1 MFKVSIIIPTYQR
14 CSSVK
19 RALTT
24 LTDQSFPAD
33 EFEVIVSIDG
43 SEDGTREMVSSFKAE
58 YKLRAIWNE
67 NSGRA
72 SACNRGIQAAT
83 GELLII
89 IDDDMEPEPHFIDAH
104 HAAHHADDRLGVIG
118 AIPIVVEE
126 SSPPTI
132 RYVGTKFNTHL
143 EKISKPGYTIR
154 IWDFY
159 SGNFSIRRAN
169 LMEAGLYSEDFVDY
183 GNEDVELAW
192 RLRKLGI
199 NIVYS
204 PEAKCIQHYEKDF
217 GGLALDTIASGRTS
231 VLLSIKH
238 PDTFDELK
246 LVEFHSTGWKWRTL
260 RLALIWLAIY
270 IPGTV
275 SAIIYLIKLFDRSD
289 HRRQEKIYFLA
300 LDYFYWLG
308 VWSALRESDNGT
320 VLAAKIKSS
329 KSTKCPTR

>member
-14 CSSVK
+14 CGSVK
-19 RALTT
+19 RALAA
-24 LTDQSFPAD
+24 LNAQSFPAD

-43 SEDGTREMVSSFKAE
+43 SNDGTREMVSSFEAN
-58 YKLRAIWNE
+58 YKLRAIWNK

-72 SACNRGIQAAT
+72 SACNRGIQET
-83 GELLII
+83 YGELLII
-89 IDDDMEPEPHFIDAH
+89 LDDDMEPDPGFVEAH
-104 HAAHHADDRLGVIG
+104 YAAHRAGDRLSVIG
-118 AIPIVVEE
+118 AAPIIIGESAPAVV
-126 SSPPTI
+126 
-132 RYVGTKFNTHL
+132 RYIGTKFNTHL
-143 EKISKPGYTIR
+143 EKISEPGYTIR

-169 LMEAGLYSEDFVDY
+169 LMKAGLFSEDFVDY

-192 RLRKLGI
+192 RLQNLGI
-199 NIVYS
+199 DITYS

-246 LVEFHSTGWKWRTL
+246 LAEFHSTGWKWRTL
-260 RLALIWLAIY
+260 RLALIWFAIY

-275 SAIIYLIKLFDRSD
+275 SAIISLIKLFDKLNLRG
-289 HRRQEKIYFLA
+289 QEKAYFLA

-320 VLAAKIKSS
+320 VLAAKIKSPDNS
-329 KSTKCPTR
+329 RCPTR